1 MKILYF
7 LLFVLI
13 VSCAKTKESNTNKPD
28 KSTYN
33 PYYEE
38 AWSYLDQKEPINAFL
53 YFDKSKELFLKAN
66 DSLGA
71 GKSLMNMG
79 IILADQ
85 GDYFGAQETSI
96 EALKYFNESNKLC
109 YSYISAN
116 YNNLGVAT
124 YNLKD
129 YMKALKF
136 YDLAIKFSQDSSDI
150 MVYLNNKALVF
161 QEIKNYRE
169 ALKIYNHILKDEN
182 KNKNDYSRALSN
194 FAYTK
199 WHENHNNSSLEF
211 YKALNIRLEE
221 KDLWGLNASY
231 SHLAD
236 YYTQKKPDSALN
248 YATKMYGVAKTLK
261 SPDDQIEALQKLI
274 ILENPER
281 SKQYFLTYQ
290 KLNDSLQTARS
301 KAKNQFA
308 LIRYETEKNKAN
320 FQKAQADNVKKQ
332 NQILKQY
339 AGLGILGLILIVGG
353 VWYRRRKKILQQ
365 EKELE
370 VKKTEL
376 RYSKKVH
383 DVVANGIH
391 RVMTKL
397 ENQEHIDKETML
409 DDLEIVYEKSRD
421 ISYDHEKNNDLPFG
435 EKLTEMLK
443 SYSSDDLQLVIIGN
457 EEMQWDK
464 LNKNIQAEV
473 FYVLQELMT
482 NMKKHSKAT
491 RVVIRMNR
499 INEEITI
506 RYTDNGVGCDK
517 LSPKN
522 GIKNTG
528 NRMESIGGT
537 INFDAVS
544 GEGFKAELK
553 FSVQ

>member
-1 MKILYF
+1 MKKYLSIFIFSLF
-7 LLFVLI
+7 LFFLQC
-13 VSCAKTKESNTNKPD
+13 SQK
-28 KSTYN
+28 KSTFKTERNYAYDKATEYRDHLKSDSAFV
-33 PYYEE
+33 YY
-38 AWSYLDQKEPINAFL
+38 
-53 YFDKSKELFLKAN
+53 LKAKEEFLRYGDMN
-66 DSLGA
+66 GVA
-71 GKSLMNMG
+71 KSLINMSV
-79 IILADQ
+79 IMCDK
-85 GDYFGAQETSI
+85 GDYFGSI
-96 EALKYFNESNKLC
+96 EMSIDAKKALSIKNDSISKNLLASNFNTMAIASKELKNYDDAISYYQQAIKLTTNKNHILA
-109 YSYISAN
+109 Y
-116 YNNLGVAT
+116 YNNIGDVFFKKNRNNIAVL
-124 YNLKD
+124 YFK
-129 YMKALKF
+129 KAL
-136 YDLAIKFSQDSSDI
+136 STSDSID
-150 MVYLNNKALVF
+150 YARALNNLAKTSKG
-161 QEIKNYRE
+161 KNSISNILQ
-169 ALKIYNHILKDEN
+169 ALKIREHLNDYWGVNSSYATLSNYYYDID
-182 KNKNDYSRALSN
+182 KNK
-194 FAYTK
+194 
-199 WHENHNNSSLEF
+199 SL
-211 YKALNIRLEE
+211 I
-221 KDLWGLNASY
+221 
-231 SHLAD
+231 
-236 YYTQKKPDSALN
+236 
-248 YATKMYGVAKTLK
+248 YATKMYDVAKVLK

-274 ILENPER
+274 ILENPEK
-281 SKQYFLTYQ
+281 SKQYFLIYQ

-308 LIRYETEKNKAN
+308 LIRYETEKNKAD

-339 AGLGILGLILIVGG
+339 AGLGILGLVLIGGG

-397 ENQEHIDKETML
+397 ENQEHIDKDTML

-421 ISYDHEKNNDLPFG
+421 ISYDHEKNNELPFG

-457 EEMQWDK
+457 EEIHWDK
-464 LNKNIQAEV
+464 LNKNTQAEI

-491 RVVIRMNR
+491 RVVIRMHR

-506 RYTDNGVGCDK
+506 RYTDNGVGCEK

-528 NRMESIGGT
+528 NRMESISGT